1 MFVFHTEEI
10 PLMATVKQH
19 AKHDTV
25 HRKSRSLEPINSA
38 RDGRR
43 LMLDA
48 PKHLQPSNQQQQCL
62 LVHGEAE

>member
-1 MFVFHTEEI
+1 MFVFHTEEV

-19 AKHDTV
+19 ATHDDV
-25 HRKSRSLEPINSA
+25 HHNSQLLAPINSA